1 MAYVYGTT
9 SSDIL
14 NAADGVT
21 SGRDHV
27 YGGDGADTIHGLG
40 GDDDLFGDDGRDT
53 LFGGDGNDWLEG
65 GRGKDEL
72 NGGGDNDFLWGQDG
86 DDELNGGDNDDYL
99 DGGIGADR
107 LDGGDGVDTA
117 AYYGSQEGVHVSLNP
132 AQWPGSGNSGGDA
145 EGDTL
150 VNIENL
156 IGSRYDDELY
166 GNDHANLLWGME
178 GNDFIHGGRDGD
190 QIDGGDGIDTASY
203 EGSTEGVNVSL
214 MYDYAFGG
222 DAAGDQLDSIENLIG
237 SAHGDTL
244 AGDDGDNVLSGL
256 AGDNY
261 LYGYGGNDILWGG
274 EDKDSLDG
282 GEGTDVLKGFGGN
295 DFIDGGDDADT
306 MWGGTGDDI
315 YTVDNAGD
323 VVTEF
328 AGQGSDTVW
337 ASIHYTLGDQVENLT
352 LFNIGGLNG
361 TGNDLDNVIVGND
374 YDNLLNG
381 GGGADTIAGNNGA
394 DIIDGGTGADT
405 MLGGQGFDIF
415 IVDDANDLVLEYAG
429 EGFDQVQTTVSYSL
443 AHGSE
448 VEVLYAD
455 PATTT
460 AAINLIG
467 NELDNIVVGND
478 GINIIAGGLGVDTLR
493 GNGSGDVFLWSSI
506 GEAGL
511 SNPDIV
517 ADYSSAQGDV
527 LHFTTIDADE
537 TVAGNQDFTFI
548 GTAAFTAPG
557 QINWFSNGTDTFIQ
571 LNTDADADAEGMIQL
586 SGVPSGDSIL
596 ISL

>member
-1 MAYVYGTT
+1 MAFVYGTT

-27 YGGDGADTIHGLG
+27 YGGDGHDTIHGLG
-40 GDDDLFGDDGRDT
+40 GDDDLFGDDGRDK

-65 GRGKDEL
+65 GKGKDEL

-99 DGGIGADR
+99 DGGVGADS
-107 LDGGDGVDTA
+107 LDGGDGRDIVS
-117 AYYGSQEGVHVSLNP
+117 YYGSQEGVHVSL
-132 AQWPGSGNSGGDA
+132 QTFVLIGGGNTGGDA

-150 VNIENL
+150 SNIEDL
-156 IGSRYDDELY
+156 AGSRYNDELY
-166 GNDHANLLWGME
+166 GNDQANLLWGME
-178 GNDFIHGGRDGD
+178 GNDFINGGGGADE
-190 QIDGGDGIDTASY
+190 IDGGAGIDTVSY
-203 EGSTEGVNVSL
+203 EGSTAGVNVSL
-214 MYDYAFGG
+214 IYDYAFDG
-222 DAAGDQLDSIENLIG
+222 DAVGDQLDNVENLIG
-237 SAHGDTL
+237 SAHADTL
-244 AGDDGDNVLSGL
+244 AGDDGDNVISGL
-256 AGDNY
+256 AGDNH
-261 LYGYGGNDILWGG
+261 LYGYGGNDALWGG
-274 EDKDSLDG
+274 EDEDSLEG
-282 GEGTDVLKGFGGN
+282 GEGADVLKGFGGN
-295 DFIDGGDDADT
+295 DFLIGGDEADT
-306 MWGGTGDDI
+306 MWGGTGDDL
-315 YTVDNAGD
+315 YSVDDAAD

-328 AGQGSDTVW
+328 AGEGSDTVW

-352 LFNIGGLNG
+352 LVNIGGLNG
-361 TGNDLDNVIVGND
+361 TGNDLGNVIVGND

-381 GGGADTIAGNNGA
+381 AGGADTIAGNNGA

-415 IVDDANDLVLEYAG
+415 IVDDANDLVLEYAN

-443 AHGSE
+443 THGSE

-460 AAINLIG
+460 AAINLTG

-478 GINIIAGGLGVDTLR
+478 GINVLIGGLGVDTLR
-493 GNGSGDVFLWSSI
+493 GNGGGDGFLWSSI
-506 GEAGL
+506 DETGL
-511 SNPDIV
+511 TNPDIV
-517 ADYSSAQGDV
+517 ADYSTAQGDV
-527 LHFTTIDADE
+527 LHFTNIDADE

-548 GTAAFTAPG
+548 STAAFTAPG

-571 LNTDADADAEGMIQL
+571 FNTDADLAADGMIQL
-586 SGVPSGDSIL
+586 SGVLSGDSVSMFL
-596 ISL
+596 